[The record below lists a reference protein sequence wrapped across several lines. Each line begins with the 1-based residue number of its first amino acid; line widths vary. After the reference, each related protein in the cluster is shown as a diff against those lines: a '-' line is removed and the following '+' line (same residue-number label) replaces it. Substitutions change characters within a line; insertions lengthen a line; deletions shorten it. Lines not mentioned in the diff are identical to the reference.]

1 MKHQKPKIR
10 ALTKYNKPVEDAYF
24 AKIEFTDPDTGEALY
39 GNFKLWRWYKPPQHI
54 ADDINQRLK
63 CPIQNVAGKV
73 DRQGRGGGRKTRAC
87 V

>member
-1 MKHQKPKIR
+1 MKPLTAKIR

-54 ADDINQRLK
+54 LDDINQRLK

-73 DRQGRGGGRKTRAC
+73 DRQGRGQK
-87 V
+87 

>member
-1 MKHQKPKIR
+1 MKHQKAKIR

-54 ADDINQRLK
+54 LDDINQRLK

-73 DRQGRGGGRKTRAC
+73 DRQGRGQK
-87 V
+87 

>member
-1 MKHQKPKIR
+1 MKHLNAKIR

-54 ADDINQRLK
+54 LDDINQRLK

-73 DRQGRGGGRKTRAC
+73 DRQGRGQK
-87 V
+87 

>member
-1 MKHQKPKIR
+1 MTHLNAKIR
-10 ALTKYNKPVEDAYF
+10 ALTKYNKPVEADYF

-54 ADDINQRLK
+54 ADDINQHLK

-73 DRQGRGGGRKTRAC
+73 DRQGRGQK
-87 V
+87 

>member
-1 MKHQKPKIR
+1 MKHQKAKIR

-54 ADDINQRLK
+54 ADDIIQRLK

-73 DRQGRGGGRKTRAC
+73 DRQGRGQK
-87 V
+87 

>member
-1 MKHQKPKIR
+1 MKHLNAKIR

-24 AKIEFTDPDTGEALY
+24 AKIEITDPDTGEALY

-54 ADDINQRLK
+54 LDDINQRLK

-73 DRQGRGGGRKTRAC
+73 DRQGRGQK
-87 V
+87 

>member
-1 MKHQKPKIR
+1 MKHQKAKIR

-39 GNFKLWRWYKPPQHI
+39 GNFNLWRWYKAPQHI

-73 DRQGRGGGRKTRAC
+73 DRQGRGQK
-87 V
+87 

>member
-1 MKHQKPKIR
+1 MKHQNAKIR
-10 ALTKYNKPVEDAYF
+10 TLTKYNKPVEDAYF

-73 DRQGRGGGRKTRAC
+73 DRQGRGQK
-87 V
+87 